1 MSRRLA
7 EMAEDDRPRER
18 LAALGPEALRD
29 AELVAL
35 VLRSGRVGES
45 GLALADGLIA
55 EFGGLAGL
63 ASASAEA
70 LARRPGMGPAKAASL
85 VAACHLAGRIASA
98 EDRAPLLRSTVD
110 VAEVAIP
117 LLVHCRSERVVLLVV
132 DRGDRLR
139 RTLTLVEHAPDQE
152 DTPVRDVLNLVLRH
166 DGGGFA
172 LVRNHPDG
180 DPAPTPEEQATA
192 SALAAA
198 AATVGLGFLGQVIV
212 AGRCWEATG
221 AEAGS
226 AEPD

>member
-98 EDRAPLLRSTVD
+98 E
-110 VAEVAIP
+110 
-117 LLVHCRSERVVLLVV
+117 
-132 DRGDRLR
+132 
-139 RTLTLVEHAPDQE
+139 
-152 DTPVRDVLNLVLRH
+152 
-166 DGGGFA
+166 
-172 LVRNHPDG
+172 
-180 DPAPTPEEQATA
+180 
-192 SALAAA
+192 
-198 AATVGLGFLGQVIV
+198 
-212 AGRCWEATG
+212 
-221 AEAGS
+221 
-226 AEPD
+226 